1 MERLLA
7 KTDVQRPQVV
17 EYCVVCGDKAS
28 GKMPSYLVEKTHL
41 PKHSHG
47 TNLSF
52 KGRFGEAKNRRNY
65 FGILQESKKQTNLTR
80 CLYCNSDIVNFP

>member
-28 GKMPSYLVEKTHL
+28 GKMPSYLVERIHL
-41 PKHSHG
+41 PKHSHR
-47 TNLSF
+47 TNLSL
-52 KGRFGEAKNRRNY
+52 KGRFGEDKNRRNF
-65 FGILQESKKQTNLTR
+65 FGRSEDSSRK
-80 CLYCNSDIVNFP
+80 